1 MGEKV
6 VRTADLTGE
15 IVANPDELIGLMVTD
30 YPDLD
35 EPRRIE
41 VTPPQLEQIGKLSIA
56 AVGLEV
62 ESTGEDEKPIRY
74 RVPLDK
80 FVKLATNRPM
90 DEVLAEAQLAVPT
103 TPKRRS
109 HNTTTNGEPLIN
121 YNDPEFAGLPHKG
134 KIGEREAEFVRSNL
148 ALVNERRATAGQSP
162 IDPMNPTHAKRYGF
176 ETETPRTTET

>member
-15 IVANPDELIGLMVTD
+15 IVANPDELIGMVVTD

-41 VTPPQLEQIGKLSIA
+41 VTPPQLEQIGRLSIA

-62 ESTGEDEKPIRY
+62 ESAGEDEKPLRY
-74 RVPLDK
+74 RVPIDK

-90 DEVLAEAQLAVPT
+90 DEVLADAQLAVPAA
-103 TPKRRS
+103 PKRRS
-109 HNTTTNGEPLIN
+109 HNATTNGEPLVN
-121 YNDPEFAGLPHKG
+121 YNAPEYAGLPHKG

-148 ALVNERRATAGQSP
+148 EVVNERRIAAGHAP
-162 IDPMNPTHAKRYGF
+162 IDPSNKIDAKRYSF
-176 ETETPRTTET
+176 PVADASEH

>member
-15 IVANPDELIGLMVTD
+15 VVANPDELIGMVVTD

-62 ESTGEDEKPIRY
+62 ESAGEDEKPIRY

-103 TPKRRS
+103 PPKRRS

-121 YNDPEFAGLPHKG
+121 YNDPDYSGLPHKG
-134 KIGEREAEFVRSNL
+134 KIGDKEAEYVRSNL
-148 ALVNERRATAGQSP
+148 ELVNERRAAAGHAP
-162 IDPMNPTHAKRYGF
+162 IDPANPTHAKRYGF
-176 ETETPRTTET
+176 AIADAEKTAS